1 MLTITPKLISTSTS
15 GSKVSVTIGISP
27 TVAAGVN
34 GYSTFLL
41 DLRWNPAL
49 ATVDSSSV
57 KVIGN
62 AAQSDVTA
70 FDAKGLTTG
79 VLRLGGWSGSSNFSG
94 TTNVLTFE
102 YTQSSLTPVNFV
114 VAEERFDNV
123 SYLSSQTNANVL
135 QVALNAA
142 GQSVTPPVYETDPPL
157 ISTYSPEISSKN
169 AAVDTNLVLT
179 FNETVVKGS
188 GNIELRLGS
197 ASGLLVESFNMAT
210 SSKLTLSGNV
220 LTIDPTAN
228 LLNSNAYVVVLPNGV
243 VRDLSGN
250 ALAASQSYEFTT
262 VAAAPVDKT
271 PPSFVSANTPGT
283 GALLAVSDLDMNL
296 IATFSEAI
304 TPRTGTI
311 DLRMGS
317 ATGTLVESFNVASS
331 TKLSFSGST
340 VAIDPTANLA
350 QGKTYFV
357 VFAAGSVKDAA
368 NNALASSANFSFS
381 TAVSPVT
388 VDTSPK
394 PIVITVPADKTP
406 PTFVS
411 ANTSA
416 TGVAVAVADLGM
428 NLVATFSE
436 AISANTG
443 TISLRTGSAT
453 GTVVESFNVASSSK
467 LSFSGST
474 VSIDPTANLA
484 QGKTYFVV
492 FSAGSV
498 KDAASNALAANASF
512 SFTTA
517 VAPALLDAA
526 LNPTLVAVSD
536 ANKLSLAQLQTYLPS
551 ISDASS
557 VSQYKLLDSLVLKL
571 DQTSTASPT
580 GIVSAT
586 KIVASP
592 NATTNGDVADKALSL
607 NVSLPPSVN
616 LDSTGP
622 STVINSTQSKTYF
635 NNLLEQYFPVNQISA
650 STAAYKSVV
659 SSALDTLATYASSGG
674 TSGLTTGSS
683 ASAKAAAIYAARLLT
698 PAGDPQGD
706 TLQLVGSTTV
716 NDFSVLNLFNLT
728 SDAAVQIS
736 NISNL
741 VIAGP
746 GSVNVAGSAGSVLV
760 ADTFNQ
766 TLLGGSGNDV
776 LSGGGG
782 YDVLYGGAGKDTFLL
797 GAAGHVTLGDFAT
810 GDVMKFNIP
819 GVKSLADLVFHVTG
833 SFEDST
839 GVTYALDTGLNVTLM
854 GKTLTS
860 VYTTDMFA
868 FGA

>member
-1 MLTITPKLISTSTS
+1 M
-15 GSKVSVTIGISP
+15 
-27 TVAAGVN
+27 
-34 GYSTFLL
+34 
-41 DLRWNPAL
+41 
-49 ATVDSSSV
+49 
-57 KVIGN
+57 
-62 AAQSDVTA
+62 
-70 FDAKGLTTG
+70 
-79 VLRLGGWSGSSNFSG
+79 
-94 TTNVLTFE
+94 
-102 YTQSSLTPVNFV
+102 
-114 VAEERFDNV
+114 
-123 SYLSSQTNANVL
+123 
-135 QVALNAA
+135 NAA
-142 GQSVTPPVYETDPPL
+142 GQSITPPIYETDPP
-157 ISTYSPEISSKN
+157 IVSTYSPEISSKT
-169 AAVDTNLVLT
+169 ATVDGNLILT
-179 FNETVVKGS
+179 FNETVAKGT

-197 ASGLLVESFNMAT
+197 ATGTLVESFNIAT
-210 SSKLTLSGNV
+210 SSKVTLSDHV
-220 LTIDPTAN
+220 LTINPTAN
-228 LLNSNAYVVVLPNGV
+228 LLSNTSYAVLVPTGV

-250 ALAASQSYEFTT
+250 AYVSGNPYEFTT
-262 VAAAPVDKT
+262 AAPAPIDKT
-271 PPSFVSANTPGT
+271 PPKFVSANTPGT
-283 GALLAVSDLDMNL
+283 GALVALADLDRNL
-296 IATFSEAI
+296 EATFSEAI
-304 TPRTGTI
+304 TAKTGTI
-311 DLRMGS
+311 ELRMGS
-317 ATGTLVESFNVASS
+317 ATGTLVESFIVASS
-331 TKLSFSGST
+331 SKLSFSGAT
-340 VAIDPTANLA
+340 VSIDPTANLA

-388 VDTSPK
+388 VDTTPK
-394 PIVITVPADKTP
+394 PIVITLPVDKTP

-411 ANTSA
+411 ANTAA
-416 TGVAVAVADLGM
+416 TGVAVADLGM

-453 GTVVESFNVASSSK
+453 GALVESFNVASSSK

-517 VAPALLDAA
+517 VAPTLLDSA

-536 ANKLSLAQLQTYLPS
+536 ANKLSLEQLQTYLPS
-551 ISDASS
+551 VSDAST

-571 DQTSTASPT
+571 DQNSSVSPT
-580 GIVSAT
+580 GVVSAT

-592 NATTNGDVADKALSL
+592 NVTTYGDVADKALSL

-622 STVINSTQSKTYF
+622 STVLNASQSKTYF
-635 NNLLEQYFPVNQISA
+635 KNLLEQYFPANQISA
-650 STAAYKSVV
+650 STASYKSVV
-659 SSALDTLATYASSGG
+659 SAALDTLATYASSGG
-674 TSGLTTGSS
+674 TSSS
-683 ASAKAAAIYAARLLT
+683 SSSSTSSSSSAKAAAIYAARLLT

-716 NDFSVLNLFNLT
+716 NDFSVLNLFNLP
-728 SDAAVQIS
+728 SDAAVQIG

-741 VIAGP
+741 VIVGP
-746 GSVNVAGSAGSVLV
+746 GSVNVSGSAGSVLV

-766 TLLGGSGNDV
+766 TLLGGFGNDV

-797 GAAGHVTLGDFAT
+797 GAAGHVTLGDFAS

-819 GVKSLADLVFHVTG
+819 GVKSLADLISHVID
-833 SFEDST
+833 SVEDSQ
-839 GVTYALDTGLNVTLM
+839 GVTYALDTGLNVTLV
-854 GKTLTS
+854 GKTFAT
-860 VYTTDMFA
+860 VYTADMFA

>member
-27 TVAAGVN
+27 TVAPGVN

-70 FDAKGLTTG
+70 FDAKGLSSG

-157 ISTYSPEISSKN
+157 VSTYSTEASSKN
-169 AAVDTNLVLT
+169 VAVDTNLVLT
-179 FNETVVKGS
+179 FNELVAKGT

-197 ASGLLVESFNMAT
+197 AAGLLVESFNMAT
-210 SSKLTLSGNV
+210 SSKVTLAGNV

-271 PPSFVSANTPGT
+271 PPSFVSANTPGI

-304 TPRTGTI
+304 MPRTGTI
-311 DLRMGS
+311 ELRMGS
-317 ATGTLVESFNVASS
+317 ATGTLVESFNVVSS

-357 VFAAGSVKDAA
+357 VFSAGSVKDTA

-536 ANKLSLAQLQTYLPS
+536 ANKLSLAQIQSYLPS
-551 ISDASS
+551 VTDAST

>member
-1 MLTITPKLISTSTS
+1 
-15 GSKVSVTIGISP
+15 VTIGISP
-27 TVAAGVN
+27 NVAPGVN
-34 GYSTFLL
+34 GHSTFLL

-70 FDAKGLTTG
+70 FDAKGLSSG

-123 SYLSSQTNANVL
+123 NYLSSQTNANVL

-157 ISTYSPEISSKN
+157 VSTYSPEISSKN

-304 TPRTGTI
+304 FPRTGTI

-317 ATGTLVESFNVASS
+317 ATGTLVESFNVVSS

-340 VAIDPTANLA
+340 VSIDPTANLA

-357 VFAAGSVKDAA
+357 VFSAGSVKDTA
-368 NNALASSANFSFS
+368 NNALASSANFSLT
-381 TAVSPVT
+381 TAALPV
-388 VDTSPK
+388 
-394 PIVITVPADKTP
+394 DKTP

-416 TGVAVAVADLGM
+416 TGVAVVDLGM

-453 GTVVESFNVASSSK
+453 GTVVESFNVASSNK

-474 VSIDPTANLA
+474 VTIDPTANLA

-498 KDAASNALAANASF
+498 KDVASNALTANASF

-551 ISDASS
+551 ISDAST

-622 STVINSTQSKTYF
+622 STVLNASQSKTYF
-635 NNLLEQYFPVNQISA
+635 NNLLEQYFPANQISA
-650 STAAYKSVV
+650 PTASYKSIV
-659 SSALDTLATYASSGG
+659 SAALDTLATYASSGSTG
-674 TSGLTTGSS
+674 TSSTS
-683 ASAKAAAIYAARLLT
+683 ANSAAKAAAVYAARLLT

-716 NDFSVLNLFNLT
+716 NDFSVLNMFNLT

-741 VIAGP
+741 LIAGP
-746 GSVNVAGSAGSVLV
+746 GSLNVAGSAGSVLV

-810 GDVMKFNIP
+810 GDVMKFNLP
-819 GVKSLADLVFHVTG
+819 GVKSLADLVSHVTG

-860 VYTTDMFA
+860 VYTADMFA

>member
-27 TVAAGVN
+27 TVAPGVN

-79 VLRLGGWSGSSNFSG
+79 VLRLGGWSGTGNFSG
-94 TTNVLTFE
+94 ATTVLTFE
-102 YTQSSLTPVNFV
+102 YTQTSLIPVNFV
-114 VAEERFDNV
+114 VTEERFDNV
-123 SYLSSQTNANVL
+123 SYLSSQTNGNVL
-135 QVALNAA
+135 QVALNAS
-142 GQSVTPPVYETDPPL
+142 GQSITPPVYEADPPL
-157 ISTYSPEISSKN
+157 VSTYSPEISSKN
-169 AAVDTNLVLT
+169 AAVDANLVLT
-179 FNETVVKGS
+179 FNETVAKGT

-197 ASGLLVESFNMAT
+197 ASGLLVESFDMAT
-210 SSKLTLSGNV
+210 SSKVTLSGNV

-228 LLNSNAYVVVLPNGV
+228 LLNSNAYVVVLPKGV

-250 ALAASQSYEFTT
+250 SLLASNDYGFTT

-271 PPSFVSANTPGT
+271 PPTFISANT
-283 GALLAVSDLDMNL
+283 A
-296 IATFSEAI
+296 
-304 TPRTGTI
+304 
-311 DLRMGS
+311 
-317 ATGTLVESFNVASS
+317 ATGT
-331 TKLSFSGST
+331 T
-340 VAIDPTANLA
+340 
-350 QGKTYFV
+350 
-357 VFAAGSVKDAA
+357 
-368 NNALASSANFSFS
+368 
-381 TAVSPVT
+381 
-388 VDTSPK
+388 
-394 PIVITVPADKTP
+394 
-406 PTFVS
+406 
-411 ANTSA
+411 
-416 TGVAVAVADLGM
+416 VAVADLGM

-453 GTVVESFNVASSSK
+453 GALVESFNVASSSK

-492 FSAGSV
+492 FSAGSL
-498 KDAASNALAANASF
+498 KDAASNTLASSASF

-536 ANKLSLAQLQTYLPS
+536 ANKLSLAQIQSYLPS
-551 ISDASS
+551 VTDAST

-571 DQTSTASPT
+571 DQSSTASPT
-580 GIVSAT
+580 GLVSAT

-592 NATTNGDVADKALSL
+592 NVTTNGNVADKALSL

-622 STVINSTQSKTYF
+622 STVINSSQSKTYF

-659 SSALDTLATYASSGG
+659 SSALDTLAMYASSGG
-674 TSGLTTGSS
+674 TSGSTTGTS

-716 NDFSVLNLFNLT
+716 NDFSVLNLFNLAT
-728 SDAAVQIS
+728 DAAVQIS

-782 YDVLYGGAGKDTFLL
+782 YDVLYGGSGKDTFLL
-797 GAAGHVTLGDFAT
+797 GAAGHVTLGDFAS
-810 GDVMKFNIP
+810 GDVMKFNIT
-819 GVKSLADLVFHVTG
+819 GVKSLADLVSHVTG
-833 SFEDST
+833 SFEDSQ

-860 VYTTDMFA
+860 VYTSDMFA

>member
-1 MLTITPKLISTSTS
+1 
-15 GSKVSVTIGISP
+15 
-27 TVAAGVN
+27 
-34 GYSTFLL
+34 
-41 DLRWNPAL
+41 
-49 ATVDSSSV
+49 
-57 KVIGN
+57 
-62 AAQSDVTA
+62 
-70 FDAKGLTTG
+70 
-79 VLRLGGWSGSSNFSG
+79 
-94 TTNVLTFE
+94 
-102 YTQSSLTPVNFV
+102 
-114 VAEERFDNV
+114 
-123 SYLSSQTNANVL
+123 
-135 QVALNAA
+135 
-142 GQSVTPPVYETDPPL
+142 
-157 ISTYSPEISSKN
+157 
-169 AAVDTNLVLT
+169 
-179 FNETVVKGS
+179 
-188 GNIELRLGS
+188 
-197 ASGLLVESFNMAT
+197 MAT
-210 SSKLTLSGNV
+210 SSKVALSGNV

-228 LLNSNAYVVVLPNGV
+228 LLNSNAYVVVLPKGV

-250 ALAASQSYEFTT
+250 SLSASNDYGFTT

-271 PPSFVSANTPGT
+271 PP
-283 GALLAVSDLDMNL
+283 
-296 IATFSEAI
+296 
-304 TPRTGTI
+304 
-311 DLRMGS
+311 
-317 ATGTLVESFNVASS
+317 
-331 TKLSFSGST
+331 
-340 VAIDPTANLA
+340 
-350 QGKTYFV
+350 
-357 VFAAGSVKDAA
+357 
-368 NNALASSANFSFS
+368 
-381 TAVSPVT
+381 
-388 VDTSPK
+388 
-394 PIVITVPADKTP
+394 
-406 PTFVS
+406 TFVS
-411 ANTSA
+411 ANTAA
-416 TGVAVAVADLGM
+416 TGTTVAVADLGM

-453 GTVVESFNVASSSK
+453 GTVVESFNVASSNK

-492 FSAGSV
+492 FTAGSV

-512 SFTTA
+512 SFNTA

-536 ANKLSLAQLQTYLPS
+536 ANKLSLAQIQSYLPS
-551 ISDASS
+551 VTDAST

-571 DQTSTASPT
+571 DQSSTASPT
-580 GIVSAT
+580 GLVSAT

-592 NATTNGDVADKALSL
+592 NVTTNGNVADKALSL

-622 STVINSTQSKTYF
+622 STVINSSQSKTYF
-635 NNLLEQYFPVNQISA
+635 NNLLEQFFPVNQISA

-674 TSGLTTGSS
+674 TSGSTTGSS

-782 YDVLYGGAGKDTFLL
+782 YDVLYGGSGKDTFLL
-797 GAAGHVTLGDFAT
+797 GAAGHVTLGDFAS

-819 GVKSLADLVFHVTG
+819 GVKSLADLVSHVTG

-839 GVTYALDTGLNVTLM
+839 GVTYALDMGLNVTLM

-860 VYTTDMFA
+860 VYTSDMFA

>member
-27 TVAAGVN
+27 NVAPGLN

-94 TTNVLTFE
+94 TTTVLTFE
-102 YTQSSLTPVNFV
+102 YTQASLTPVNFV

-157 ISTYSPEISSKN
+157 VSTYSPEVSSKN
-169 AAVDTNLVLT
+169 VAVDTNLVLT
-179 FNETVVKGS
+179 FNELIAKGT

-197 ASGLLVESFNMAT
+197 AAGLLVESFNMAT
-210 SSKLTLSGNV
+210 SSKVTLAGNV

-357 VFAAGSVKDAA
+357 VFSAGSVKDSA
-368 NNALASSANFSFS
+368 NNALASSANFSLT
-381 TAVSPVT
+381 TAALPV
-388 VDTSPK
+388 
-394 PIVITVPADKTP
+394 DKTA

-416 TGVAVAVADLGM
+416 TGVAVAVPDLGM

-453 GTVVESFNVASSSK
+453 GTVVESFNVASSTK

-536 ANKLSLAQLQTYLPS
+536 ANKLSLAQIQSYLPS
-551 ISDASS
+551 VTDAST

-571 DQTSTASPT
+571 DQSSSASPT
-580 GIVSAT
+580 GQVSAT

-592 NATTNGDVADKALSL
+592 NATTNGNVADKALSL

-635 NNLLEQYFPVNQISA
+635 NNLLEQYFPANQISA

-659 SSALDTLATYASSGG
+659 SSALDTLATYASSGV
-674 TSGLTTGSS
+674 TSGSTTGTS

-728 SDAAVQIS
+728 SDTAVQIS

-782 YDVLYGGAGKDTFLL
+782 YDVLYGGSGKDTFLL
-797 GAAGHVTLGDFAT
+797 GAAGHVTLGDFAS
-810 GDVMKFNIP
+810 GDVMKFNIL
-819 GVKSLADLVFHVTG
+819 GVKSLADLVSHVTG

-839 GVTYALDTGLNVTLM
+839 GVTYALDMGLNVTLM

-860 VYTTDMFA
+860 VYTSDMFA